1 VFNTYYYFWVRGVT
15 TVATQQGKTL
25 SAQTVS
31 EYIANPKSSGIS
43 YVAPINASTIAI
55 YNGGTVIEAGDTI
68 ISIEYDREYT
78 DDNVHV
84 EYELIAQG
92 RADAFLSTNLYRKLQ
107 DSFCGVDTTG
117 GLVPDPAL
125 NEAEQYGVQF
135 RPRQSMFVD
144 RFAALKNYIQRAN
157 SVLALYPIAENRSF
171 VLLNSSEPE
180 PPATEIVNGQTQT
193 NWNLRVANLEILS
206 FQDIDAVAL
215 GYKYLVATDSRN
227 NGLWTIYTVQLV
239 PGGLLGARE
248 LILTRVQNY
257 DTRRYWSYINWYLPG
272 YNSSTKVIAEVPN
285 YSALATLTV
294 AIGSSVKVTANAQG
308 KFEIYLLT
316 DLGWERVGLEDGT
329 IEISAEIYDYAL
341 GRFGFDVEVFDA
353 QYFDQEPVIETRKII
368 QAINEELF
376 VDDLLIER
384 NKALT
389 LMFNFV
395 LSEFSAPEWLV
406 KTSLIDVDHRI
417 RNLEPFQNYRQDN
430 QEFVLGSTCCTTVRI
445 NILVMSQTLMYQLS
459 TTLI

>member
-1 VFNTYYYFWVRGVT
+1 
-15 TVATQQGKTL
+15 
-25 SAQTVS
+25 
-31 EYIANPKSSGIS
+31 
-43 YVAPINASTIAI
+43 
-55 YNGGTVIEAGDTI
+55 
-68 ISIEYDREYT
+68 
-78 DDNVHV
+78 
-84 EYELIAQG
+84 
-92 RADAFLSTNLYRKLQ
+92 
-107 DSFCGVDTTG
+107 
-117 GLVPDPAL
+117 
-125 NEAEQYGVQF
+125 
-135 RPRQSMFVD
+135 
-144 RFAALKNYIQRAN
+144 
-157 SVLALYPIAENRSF
+157 
-171 VLLNSSEPE
+171 
-180 PPATEIVNGQTQT
+180 
-193 NWNLRVANLEILS
+193 VANLEILS
-206 FQDIDAVAL
+206 FQNIDEVAL

-227 NGLWTIYTVQLV
+227 NGLWTIYTVRLV

-272 YNSSTKVIAEVPN
+272 YNSSTKVIAEVLN

-294 AIGSSVKVTANAQG
+294 TVGSSVKVTANAQG

-316 DLGWERVGLEDGT
+316 NLGWERVGLEDGT

-430 QEFVLGSTCCTTVRI
+430 QEFVLDYIQEVKPYHVQIRAFNLLYNGQDQYFGDVTDFDVPAFYNTNLTVPQYTSPILTPYDQSTYQPDNTLSNADSTSLIWQAWPYTQWYGNYLLTLETIQVVDSGAGYTDAPLVTISGDATTPATLYYYCENFPNMGGQI
-445 NILVMSQTLMYQLS
+445 IIKNNIIFSKQTIILNNYVIDSDRKEKILN
-459 TTLI
+459 